1 MASIPTATNAKAY
14 YAARAEIESAKLRYQ
29 LNLADDLAVAA
40 QSLAQLGY
48 VCLSRLMENGDAT
61 VIHSGPL

>member
-1 MASIPTATNAKAY
+1 MLKRIMPL
-14 YAARAEIESAKLRYQ
+14 ARDHIAEIESAKLRYQ